1 LNITTTPDIRENIA
15 PGHLHAQCQRV
26 GDPMKFDEKLVNQIV
41 EKVVQKLAE
50 KSIESSQEPI
60 APNDHAGSGDGVFQN
75 MDGCINAAVR
85 AQKKLLALPLENR
98 RKIIQAIRDT
108 ASANAEE
115 YGRMELEETGL
126 GKAQDNAAKILSA
139 CQVPGMEDLAPEVYA
154 GDRGVTIIE
163 RLPIGVIASVNPIT
177 NGAPTIIFNA
187 IMMMSGANT
196 IVNNPHPKTKKVSAR
211 VVRDLNR
218 AIIKAGGPPNCVCCL
233 DEPSVPS
240 AQLLMTHSDTGMIA
254 VTGGHGVVNFA
265 TSTGK
270 RVIAGGPGN
279 PPVVVD
285 ETADLDR
292 AAKCIIQGAGFSN
305 CTACASEKEIFVV
318 DAAADELKALLVK
331 YGAFEIS
338 ADQGK
343 ALLDHIFKETKGPGE
358 PGVINMD
365 YIGKSPAF
373 ILKSIGVTV
382 DENIQIVILE
392 TDQLH
397 PLVWTEQIMPVLP
410 FVRCPNVEQA
420 IEWALAAEQNMGHT
434 MAIHSNHIGNI
445 QKMAGRARCASFVKN
460 GACGLGGVGVTGE
473 GFVSFH
479 IATNGEGHTRPRT
492 FTQIRRCVM
501 TDDLRYRYGA
511 SDGK

>member
-1 LNITTTPDIRENIA
+1 MN
-15 PGHLHAQCQRV
+15 
-26 GDPMKFDEKLVNQIV
+26 FDEKLVDQIV
-41 EKVVQKLAE
+41 EKVFEKLSGKTAE
-50 KSIESSQEPI
+50 ANPQPVAPSEP
-60 APNDHAGSGDGVFQN
+60 SGIQDGVFQD
-75 MDGCINAAVR
+75 METCIQAAVS

-98 RKIIQAIRDT
+98 RKIIEAIRDT
-108 ASANAEE
+108 ASAKATE
-115 YGRMELEETGL
+115 YGRMEFDETGL
-126 GKAQDNAAKILSA
+126 GKAQDNVAKVRSS
-139 CQVPGMEDLAPEVYA
+139 CRVPGMEDLAPEVYA
-154 GDRGVTIIE
+154 GDKGVTIIE
-163 RLPIGVIASVNPIT
+163 CLPIGVIASINPIT

-187 IMMMSGANT
+187 IMMLSGGNT
-196 IVNNPHPKTKKVSAR
+196 VVDNPHPKTKKVSAS
-211 VVRDLNR
+211 VIRDLNQ
-218 AIIKAGGPPNCVCCL
+218 AIVKAGGPPNCVCCL
-233 DEPSVPS
+233 DEPTVPT
-240 AQLLMTHSDTGMIA
+240 AQQLMTHRDIGMIA
-254 VTGGHGVVNFA
+254 VTGGHGVVKFA

-318 DAAADELKALLVK
+318 DAAADALKELLKK
-331 YGAFEIS
+331 YGAVEIS

-343 ALLDHIFKETKGPGE
+343 ALLGHIFKELKDPGE
-358 PGVINMD
+358 PGVINME

-373 ILKSIGVTV
+373 ILKSIGLTV
-382 DENIQIVILE
+382 PENTQIAILE
-392 TDQLH
+392 TDHKH

-410 FVRCPNVEQA
+410 LVRCPDVDQA

-434 MAIHSNHIGNI
+434 MAIHSNSIGNI
-445 QKMAGRARCASFVKN
+445 QKMASRARCASFVKN

-479 IATNGEGHTRPRT
+479 IATNGEGHTRPRM

-511 SDGK
+511 AND